1 MKTPLFGALGAIA
14 ALALIWLL
22 WPAKVDPAF
31 WDEPVAPPLTG
42 VLEPRGELAD
52 AVEIGRGLLDS
63 AEDVAVGADGSL
75 YTGQHDGRLVRL
87 FRRDEAWQME
97 TIAQLTDLPV
107 LGLQWAADGRLIA
120 AASDGLYAVDVTT
133 GVTQTLVTELNGRP
147 LGFAD
152 DLDIGPDGTIYF
164 TEASWKWAN
173 SVEHP
178 SYQYDMAE
186 NRPYGALAALDPATG
201 ETRVLIDDLYFANGV
216 AMAADGR
223 SVFVLETYRFRLSR
237 YWLAGPDAGTWQI
250 VDDNLPG
257 IPDGLMGDGE
267 GRLYIAMDTQRV
279 PLLRFLHRNPFL
291 TRMITKLPDWV
302 WLRAGTPKGFILV
315 IDEAGQYLDSFHDP
329 DGRFGLIA
337 NAVPDGDRGL
347 WIGSLSEGVIGYLAL
362 PAADA
367 PTAPTGP

>member
-1 MKTPLFGALGAIA
+1 MKTPLVTALGVIA
-14 ALALIWLL
+14 GLALIWLL
-22 WPAKVDPAF
+22 WPAKVDPVF
-31 WDEPVAPPLTG
+31 WDEPEAPALTG

-63 AEDVAVGADGSL
+63 AEDVAVGPDGSL

-87 FRRDEAWQME
+87 FQQDDAWQVE
-97 TIAQLTDLPV
+97 TIAQLTHLPV

-120 AASDGLYAVDVTT
+120 AASDGLYAVDVRT
-133 GVTQTLVTELNGRP
+133 GVSQPLLTELNGRP

-173 SVEHP
+173 SGDHP

-201 ETRVLIDDLYFANGV
+201 MARVLIDDLYFANGV

-237 YWLAGPDAGTWQI
+237 YWLDGPDAGSWDI

-257 IPDGLMGDGE
+257 IPDGLMGDGT

-302 WLRAGTPKGFILV
+302 WLRPGTPKGFVLV
-315 IDEAGQYLDSFHDP
+315 IDEAGNYLDSFHDP

-337 NAVPDGDRGL
+337 NAVPGRDGSL
-347 WIGSLSEGVIGYLAL
+347 WIGSLSEDVIGHFIL
-362 PAADA
+362 PA
-367 PTAPTGP
+367 PELQTAPARQ